1 MQHDLILRAPAPVDR
16 QQASTVAAGSVTP
29 LRHVYRREIRSGEH
43 TSLSALADRVAVGA
57 RVLDLGTGS
66 GALGKFLTYFKGCT
80 VDGVNYNAVEAS
92 LAEPYYRRVLV
103 ADLEACDL
111 TALFAGEQYD
121 YVVCA
126 DVLEHIRTPERVA
139 RAIHHLLAKS
149 GRLLLSVPNTGYA
162 GLIAELIAGEFRYR
176 EEGLLDATHV
186 RHFTRQTLLRFLGEN
201 GWAVQ
206 AVEPVTRDLTRS
218 EFRVAFDAMPPAVAR
233 YLLAQPDAATYQFV
247 MEARPATEVGPGDV
261 EESFIAPAAQALF
274 SAQLFIRIDGRFAED
289 RKVMA
294 PGVIGNERQTLVF
307 ALPPRTDGMGAMDG
321 LRLDPADRAGYLQ
334 MHAMRLVGPDGTEL
348 WHWDCT
354 RDPVEPF
361 MAMPSQQF
369 TLQAPGPWS
378 RSVLA
383 LLQGDD
389 PWIELPVPAALVARS
404 QGGRFEIELG
414 WPMSADYLVQANAT
428 RSLIAQVD
436 ELKSRTARL
445 QAASETNHGAATEIV
460 ELKRRAAQL
469 QAQVDTLRA
478 RQRLPDASAQR
489 SARNAAVASK
499 RRAKVTQLA
508 SHIAQQERTIGS
520 LTHQLGALQPQ
531 LDDANTRTG
540 IAQRQQ
546 LVAQMRLQRQTRSNE
561 ALKQELDILRPQ
573 VQLLDQRNRQLRAR
587 QLVVTREHRAAA
599 SAIRTMAAMRAQLAN
614 LKLQNQDVRE
624 QKQGLL
630 DRCFQLTRDRDLAVR
645 DRDIAVYGRDLAVSN
660 RDMAVNDRD
669 MAVSDRARMA
679 AERDGVI
686 AHLAWIEKS
695 TVFRVTRPIVRAK
708 MAVDQALTL
717 PVRLLRGRAPAADAP
732 TSRTLPTPEALPT
745 DAAPKQQ
752 TLSVRSDCVDVI
764 VPVYRGLADTRLC
777 IESALASRCRTPWRL
792 VVLDDA
798 SPEPAVSA
806 WLREIAAQDERVVLL
821 VNEENLGFVGTVNRG
836 MALSGSNDVVLLNS
850 DTEVAGDWLDR
861 LRDCAYSGPRVA
873 SVTPFSNNA
882 TICSY
887 PRFCQDNRLP
897 EGFDTARL
905 DALFARTNPGQSVE
919 VPTGIGFCMYVRR
932 DCLDAVGLFD
942 VENYGKGY
950 GEENDFCQRAIH
962 AGWHNLHALDVFV
975 MHSGGVSFGESKTPR
990 EAQAMATLRRMHPTY
1005 ETQVH
1010 QFLAVDP
1017 AAGARLAVDVERYA
1031 ENARPAVLAVLHDRG
1046 GGTVR
1051 HVHELAE
1058 HQRAR
1063 AQFFILR
1070 PAAGGRVTLEAAGA
1084 GEAFSLSFDLNQGC
1098 DALVFALRSL
1108 RVRLIHYHHLI
1119 GHPEIVLDLPNRL
1132 GVPYD
1137 FTAHDFYTVCPQIT
1151 FTFSDSSNSYCGELG
1166 NAQCGECL
1174 QRSPAPGGLDI
1185 EAWRHK
1191 HRMFL
1196 RSARHVLAP
1205 SRDAIHH
1212 LARYVPMANLHFV
1225 SHTDV
1230 AADAV
1235 LPMPQPRPLG
1245 PTAPLKI
1252 AVIGALSPIK
1262 GADVLEDVAALAA
1275 WRDAA
1280 IEFHLIGFAYRS
1292 LRGAPK
1298 TRLVVHGEYQEHQLD
1313 ALLESIQP
1321 DVIWFP
1327 ALWPETYSYTLSACL
1342 QTGLPVVAPE
1352 LGAFPERLSGREW
1365 TWLVPWRQTPVQWLE
1380 FFDHLRVRHFASAT
1394 PPRRAFRIE
1403 PLPISDRGVE
1413 RSDWSYEQHYL
1424 SGLAP
1429 LADVG
1434 HGFDAGQQEKWRPQL
1449 EPAFIDAHLPGGGV
1463 SSSGL
1468 PAAVGVPGIKG
1479 RVLHAAL
1486 RLRATPALSPV
1497 TRRIP
1502 LRWQTRFK
1510 SWLRA

>member
-1 MQHDLILRAPAPVDR
+1 M
-16 QQASTVAAGSVTP
+16 
-29 LRHVYRREIRSGEH
+29 
-43 TSLSALADRVAVGA
+43 SALADRIKVGA

-103 ADLEACDL
+103 ADLEQCDL
-111 TALFAGEQYD
+111 ASMFASERYD
-121 YVVCA
+121 YIVCA

-139 RAIHHLLAKS
+139 QAGHGLLAKN
-149 GRLLLSVPNTGYA
+149 GRLLLSVPNTGYV

-186 RHFTRQTLLRFLGEN
+186 RHFTRQTLLRFLDEN

-206 AVEPVTRDLTRS
+206 AVEPVTRDLTSS
-218 EFRVAFDAMPPAVAR
+218 EFRVEFDSMPPAVAR

-247 MEARPATEVGPGDV
+247 VEARPAAEVEPDDLNDFV
-261 EESFIAPAAQALF
+261 AAPVAQALF
-274 SAQLFIRIDGRFAED
+274 SAQLFTRIDGRFAED
-289 RKVMA
+289 RKVLA
-294 PGVIGNERQTLVF
+294 AGVIGNERQTLVF
-307 ALPPRTDGMGAMDG
+307 ALPPQQDGMGAADG

-334 MHAMRLVGPDGTEL
+334 LHAMRLLGPNDIEL
-348 WHWDCT
+348 WQWDCR
-354 RDPVEPF
+354 RDAVDPF
-361 MAMPSQQF
+361 LSMPSQQMA
-369 TLQAPGPWS
+369 LQAPGPWS

-383 LLQGDD
+383 LLEGDD
-389 PWIELPVPAALVARS
+389 PWIELPVPATLIARA
-404 QGGRFEIELG
+404 QGGHLEVDVG
-414 WPMSADYLVQANAT
+414 WPMSADYIVLAELAHDLT
-428 RSLIAQVD
+428 AQLA
-436 ELKSRTARL
+436 ESR
-445 QAASETNHGAATEIV
+445 G
-460 ELKRRAAQL
+460 RAAQL
-469 QAQVDTLRA
+469 QVALDASRDRLPALLTQARGDAAQLQAASDASRDSLAAQLAQARGHLAELDELKRHAAQLQAMVDTNEA
-478 RQRLPDASAQR
+478 RQPTPDAAERR
-489 SARNAAVASK
+489 SARSAALAVK
-499 RRAKVTQLA
+499 RRAKLALLA
-508 SHIAQQERTIGS
+508 SRIAQGEQAIAS
-520 LTHQLGALQPQ
+520 LMHQLEALRQQ
-531 LDDANTRTG
+531 LDDATTRAEL
-540 IAQRQQ
+540 AQRQRLVTQ
-546 LVAQMRLQRQTRSNE
+546 LRLLSQTRTVQQ
-561 ALKQELDILRPQ
+561 LQQELDIARPQ
-573 VQLLDQRNRQLRAR
+573 VQALDQRHRQLRAQ
-587 QLVVTREHRAAA
+587 QLVITREHRAAA
-599 SAIRTMAAMRAQLAN
+599 SAIRTMAATRAQLAN

-624 QKQGLL
+624 QKQVLL
-630 DRCFQLTRDRDLAVR
+630 DRCFRLTRDRDLAVR
-645 DRDIAVYGRDLAVSN
+645 HRDTAVRERDTAV
-660 RDMAVNDRD
+660 RERAAVI
-669 MAVSDRARMA
+669 
-679 AERDGVI
+679 AERDTAARDRDSAL
-686 AHLAWIEKS
+686 AHITWIKNS
-695 TVFRVTRPIVRAK
+695 TVFRATRPIVGAK
-708 MAVDQALTL
+708 MALDRAVARPRRWLDTGAATANAN
-717 PVRLLRGRAPAADAP
+717 PPAPAQPQAEPLQSNGQGDEPAQ
-732 TSRTLPTPEALPT
+732 S
-745 DAAPKQQ
+745 Q
-752 TLSVRSDCVDVI
+752 TLLARSNCIDVI

-777 IESALASRCRTPWRL
+777 IESALASQCRTPWRL
-792 VVLDDA
+792 IVLDDA

-806 WLREIAAQDERVVLL
+806 WLREIAAQDARIVLL

-836 MALSGSNDVVLLNS
+836 MALSEHNDVLLLNS

-861 LRDCAYSGPRVA
+861 LRAAAYSGPRVA

-1010 QFLAVDP
+1010 RFLAIDP
-1017 AAGARLAVDVERYA
+1017 AAGARLAVDVDRYT
-1031 ENARPAVLAVLHDRG
+1031 ESARPAVLAVLHDRG

-1051 HVHELAE
+1051 HVRELAE

-1070 PAAGGRVTLEAAGA
+1070 PAAGGQVLLESADSK
-1084 GEAFSLSFDLNQGC
+1084 EAFSLSFDLTQGC
-1098 DALVFALRSL
+1098 DDLVFALRSL

-1119 GHPEIVLDLPNRL
+1119 GHTEIVLDLPNRL

-1151 FTFSDSSNSYCGELG
+1151 FTFSDASNSYCGELG
-1166 NAQCGECL
+1166 NQQCGECL

-1191 HRMFL
+1191 YRMFL
-1196 RSARHVLAP
+1196 RSARYVLAP
-1205 SRDAIHH
+1205 SRDAINH
-1212 LARYVPMANLHFV
+1212 LARYVPMANLHAV
-1225 SHTDV
+1225 SHTDL

-1235 LPMPQPRPLG
+1235 LPAPQPQPLG
-1245 PTAPLKI
+1245 PTASLKI

-1275 WRDAA
+1275 QRNTAV
-1280 IEFHLIGFAYRS
+1280 EFHLIGFAYRS
-1292 LRGAPK
+1292 LRTEPK
-1298 TRLVVHGEYQEHQLD
+1298 TRLVVHGEYQESELG
-1313 ALLESIQP
+1313 ALLDSIKP

-1352 LGAFPERLSGREW
+1352 LGAFTERLAGRNW
-1365 TWLVPWRQTPVQWLE
+1365 TWLVPWQQTPVQWLE
-1380 FFDHLRVRHFASAT
+1380 FFDDVRARCFASAT

-1403 PLPISDRGVE
+1403 PLPISDRGIE
-1413 RSDWSYEQHYL
+1413 HSDWSYEAHYL

-1429 LADVG
+1429 LDAVG
-1434 HGFDAGQQEKWRPQL
+1434 HRFNTGQPQQTWQAQL
-1449 EPAFIDAHLPGGGV
+1449 EPTFISAHLPGGGAAA
-1463 SSSGL
+1463 SSGL
-1468 PAAVGVPGIKG
+1468 QAAVGAPGVKG
-1479 RVLHAAL
+1479 RVLHVAL
-1486 RLRATPALSPV
+1486 RLRASPALSPV